1 MSLRLDDVNQKEN
14 QMLLSMQSLDHRVAS
29 LEDLARQNTEVH
41 THRGETSLYIK
52 LNLKPFE
59 LH

>member
-14 QMLLSMQSLDHRVAS
+14 LMLLSMQSLDHRVAS

-41 THRGETSLYIK
+41 TQGLETSLNIK
-52 LNLKPFE
+52 LNLKHFE
-59 LH
+59 LQ